1 MQEGISL
8 PEIEKV
14 NEEGNSAS
22 FVISPLYPGYGV
34 TVGNSLRRVLYS
46 SLKGAAIYALEV
58 QNASHEFS
66 TLPGVK
72 EDLIQIILNLKQ
84 VRLII
89 HEGEDAVLKLK
100 IKGPKEVT
108 AADISASASVEI
120 VNPKQPIA
128 SLSKTGKLDM
138 ELKVNR
144 GMGYVPTEIKE
155 NREFPIGTIS
165 IDAIYSPIKKV
176 NFDVEPIRVGE
187 MTNYDKLMLD
197 ITTDGTIKPT
207 EALTKAAAILI
218 DHFNLIKNYQEKAV
232 AKKGKAKAEADKNKK
247 LAANKTDFKSQ
258 KIEEA
263 GFSNRTTN
271 ALLNNKVKT
280 IAGLSRLS
288 LETIREMKGMGAKGF
303 EEIQEKLTEWGLIK

>member
-128 SLSKTGKLDM
+128 SLSKTG
-138 ELKVNR
+138 
-144 GMGYVPTEIKE
+144 
-155 NREFPIGTIS
+155 
-165 IDAIYSPIKKV
+165 
-176 NFDVEPIRVGE
+176 
-187 MTNYDKLMLD
+187 
-197 ITTDGTIKPT
+197 
-207 EALTKAAAILI
+207 
-218 DHFNLIKNYQEKAV
+218 
-232 AKKGKAKAEADKNKK
+232 
-247 LAANKTDFKSQ
+247 
-258 KIEEA
+258 
-263 GFSNRTTN
+263 
-271 ALLNNKVKT
+271 
-280 IAGLSRLS
+280 
-288 LETIREMKGMGAKGF
+288 
-303 EEIQEKLTEWGLIK
+303 